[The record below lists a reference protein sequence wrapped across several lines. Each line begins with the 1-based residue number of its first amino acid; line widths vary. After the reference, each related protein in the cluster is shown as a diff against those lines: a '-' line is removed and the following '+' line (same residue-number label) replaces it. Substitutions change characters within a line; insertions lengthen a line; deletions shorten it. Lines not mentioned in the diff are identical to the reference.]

1 MDVRVLTPD
10 DADWAAELMEARRQ
24 QYARYS
30 PVFWRPAANVTG
42 QHARFL
48 RGLTSSA
55 DNVALRTE
63 NGFIISCRRQ
73 AEGFVDDFAVGSAGS
88 WAQEGTA
95 LLIEAAARMARTGA
109 DAITAMRVVTAQADL
124 PKVSMLE
131 HAGLQLVERW
141 WVRGVRPTA
150 EPGPPRRVDGT
161 GYSGIFSPA
170 PPVYDPGG
178 PVLAADRPAGDFDP
192 EVMAGETAAL
202 GGVLAIVPAVPG
214 SALDEALSR
223 GPWTVSSAWYL
234 GQPASKA

>member
-1 MDVRVLTPD
+1 MDLRVLAPD

-30 PVFWRPAANVTG
+30 PVFWRPAANITG
-42 QHARFL
+42 LHARFL
-48 RGLTSSA
+48 RGLIASA

-63 NGFIISCRRQ
+63 NGFIIVQRRP
-73 AEGFVDDFAVGSAGS
+73 AEGFVDDFAVDSVGS
-88 WAQEGTA
+88 WAQDGAA
-95 LLIEAAARMARTGA
+95 LLVEAADRLASTGS

-131 HAGLQLVERW
+131 RAGLQLVERW
-141 WVRGVRPTA
+141 WVREVQPA
-150 EPGPPRRVDGT
+150 AVPGPPRRIDGT
-161 GYSGIFSPA
+161 GYSGIFSAA

-178 PVLAADRPAGDFDP
+178 LVLEADRPAEDFDP
-192 EVMAGETAAL
+192 DVMAGETAAL

-214 SALDEALSR
+214 SALDQALSR

-234 GQPASKA
+234 GQPGSKA